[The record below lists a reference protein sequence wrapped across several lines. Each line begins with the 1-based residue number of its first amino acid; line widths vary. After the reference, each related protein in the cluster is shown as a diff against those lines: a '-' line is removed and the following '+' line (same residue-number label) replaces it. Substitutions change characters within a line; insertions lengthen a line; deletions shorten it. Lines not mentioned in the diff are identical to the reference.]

1 MPLHCLTHT
10 SSSMAPV
17 LTHEQFLKYWQGH
30 RRLTRRTIEAF
41 PDDRTFTTFSVG
53 EMRPFAKLI
62 NEFFSMSVPT
72 LVGIVSGEWTMG
84 QHSPPATRAEAL
96 ERWDADTARIESLW
110 SRIPEGRFQETDT
123 TFSGYE
129 TRLNDLLFYV
139 IDNEVHHRS
148 QGYVYLRALG
158 VVPPQFPDRS

>member
-1 MPLHCLTHT
+1 
-10 SSSMAPV
+10 MAPV
-17 LTHEQFLKYWQGH
+17 LTYEQLLEYWQGH

-41 PDDRTFTTFSVG
+41 ADDTAFATFSVG
-53 EMRPFAKLI
+53 GMRPFAKLV

-72 LVGIVSGEWTMG
+72 LAGIVSGEWIMREEA
-84 QHSPPATRAEAL
+84 PPTTREEAL
-96 ERWDADTARIESLW
+96 RRWDDDTAQIESLW
-110 SRIPEGRFQETDT
+110 PRIPEGRLQEADT

-129 TRLNDLLFYV
+129 TRLNDLLFYI

-158 VVPPQFPDRS
+158 IAPPQFPDRHAA

>member
-1 MPLHCLTHT
+1 MVPII
-10 SSSMAPV
+10 
-17 LTHEQFLKYWQGH
+17 THEQLLEYWQGH

-41 PDDRTFTTFSVG
+41 PDDTAFATFPIG

-72 LVGIVSGEWTMG
+72 LVGIVSREWMMGEP
-84 QHSPPATRAEAL
+84 SPPTTRAEAL
-96 ERWDADTARIESLW
+96 KRWDADTARIERLW
-110 SRIPEGRFQETDT
+110 SRIPEGRFQETDM

-129 TRLNDLLFYV
+129 TRVNDLLFYV

-158 VVPPQFPDRS
+158 VVPPQFLDRS

>member
-1 MPLHCLTHT
+1 MT
-10 SSSMAPV
+10 SV
-17 LTHEQFLKYWQGH
+17 LTHEQLLEYWQGH

-41 PDDRTFTTFSVG
+41 SDDTTFASFSVSG
-53 EMRPFAKLI
+53 MRPFAKLV

-72 LVGIVSGEWTMG
+72 LVGIVSGEWIMREEA
-84 QHSPPATRAEAL
+84 PPTTREEAL
-96 ERWDADTARIESLW
+96 RRWDADTTQIEILW
-110 SRIPEGRFQETDT
+110 PRIPEERLQETDT

-129 TRLNDLLFYV
+129 TRVNDLLFYV

-158 VVPPQFPDRS
+158 IVPPQFPERN